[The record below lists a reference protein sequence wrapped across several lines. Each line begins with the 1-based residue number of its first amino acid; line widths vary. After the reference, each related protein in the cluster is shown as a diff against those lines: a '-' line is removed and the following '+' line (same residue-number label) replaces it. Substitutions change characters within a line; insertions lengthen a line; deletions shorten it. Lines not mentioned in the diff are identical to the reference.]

1 MGRVTLDENARV
13 FGRARRYHRF
23 MLPPLPRALAV
34 LTVGLAVLTPSTS
47 AIEAA
52 LEPAVFLRNYGG
64 FSANDLARAAG
75 GTAVARSLVADP
87 DEVAIA
93 GAVFMAVS
101 RPFFVERFR
110 DIAAFKRAPA
120 VLSIGRFSSPP
131 SAADMRAFMLD
142 DGDVSTLRR
151 CKPGDCDMRLDGAGM
166 ARVQAAL
173 KGSGGVGGATEA
185 LREHLAAYAA
195 DYMARGDAAVMEY
208 HDDSRPRRIST
219 DLGPILRRSPYLD
232 HELSAIR
239 GDIAAF
245 AGISKSTNDHMLYW
259 SVEKIASTAVISLTH
274 VIMSAPEPGL
284 TAIATRQIYASHFF
298 HASLGLTLV
307 ADATGTGGPGVTVI
321 YVNRSRV
328 DAFSGLLGPV
338 KRAAVRSR
346 GRTTTERLLSGLRS
360 RLEGAKK

>member
-1 MGRVTLDENARV
+1 
-13 FGRARRYHRF
+13 
-23 MLPPLPRALAV
+23 MLTPSPRALAV
-34 LTVGLAVLTPSTS
+34 LAIAFTVLTPSTS
-47 AIEAA
+47 AVEPP

-64 FSANDLARAAG
+64 FSANDLARAAA
-75 GTAVARSLVADP
+75 GTAVARTLPTDP

-120 VLSIGRFSSPP
+120 VLAIGRFSSPP
-131 SAADMRAFMLD
+131 SAADMREFTLD
-142 DGDVSTLRR
+142 DGDVSALRR
-151 CKPGDCDMRLDGAGM
+151 CKPGDCDVRLDAAGM

-173 KGSGGVGGATEA
+173 KGGGGQPAASQA

-195 DYMARGDAAVMEY
+195 DYMARGDAAMMEY
-208 HDDSRPRRIST
+208 HDHSRPRRIST
-219 DLGPILRRSPYLD
+219 DLAPIIRRSPYLD

-239 GDIAAF
+239 ADIAAF
-245 AGISKSTNDHMLYW
+245 AGVSKSTNDHLLYW
-259 SVEKIASTAVISLTH
+259 SVEKIATTAVVSLTH

-284 TAIATRQIYASHFF
+284 SAMATRQIYASHFF

-307 ADATGTGGPGVTVI
+307 TDATGPSGPGVTVI

-346 GRTTTERLLSGLRS
+346 GRTTTERLLSGLRT
-360 RLEGAKK
+360 RLEGVKVQRPRELH